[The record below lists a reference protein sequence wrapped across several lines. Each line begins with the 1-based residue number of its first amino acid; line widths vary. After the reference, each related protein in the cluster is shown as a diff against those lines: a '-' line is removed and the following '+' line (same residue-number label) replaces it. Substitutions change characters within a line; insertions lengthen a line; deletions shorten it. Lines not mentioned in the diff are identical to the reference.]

1 MTQLHSTRGPGR
13 LYNFSSY
20 SKSLKFSKCVHIKI
34 QLNCLISCRLRGSS
48 NEVGN
53 ISIHINFTKKKKMI
67 RTILGFFNFQ
77 RFFSS
82 NYGKSNGTWKC
93 VMPSTRCSFN
103 KRNKKM
109 PFKSKAQYRNKH
121 FSGWDNQKYVTF
133 LVWITK
139 NASYCSYNY
148 HLIYRIII
156 LKWLDK
162 Q

>member
-103 KRNKKM
+103 KRNKKCLLNPKRNTAINIFQDEIIKNTLLFWCELLKM
-109 PFKSKAQYRNKH
+109 P
-121 FSGWDNQKYVTF
+121 
-133 LVWITK
+133 
-139 NASYCSYNY
+139 
-148 HLIYRIII
+148 LIVHIII
-156 LKWLDK
+156 TLSTG
-162 Q
+162 